1 MASERVPVCD
11 NENIWM
17 GLLVGIDTEPCVGGA
32 NPKSSRKP
40 IMIKMLYGIPTD

>member
-1 MASERVPVCD
+1 MASERTPVCD

-17 GLLVGIDTEPCVGGA
+17 GLFVGGA